1 MKEIKCFL
9 VGLCVIFTGVI
20 QAQTGAISGV
30 VVDERGEPL
39 IGASILVRGMAV
51 GTTSNIDG
59 RFEVLTSE
67 GTRLVVSYVG
77 MQTAEISAVNNMVV
91 QLLPDQFYD
100 ASLIPFGEV
109 TSTKQNLVASV
120 GVVNSEQIDKKNTTE
135 LTNALA
141 GMVAGVHVVTP
152 SGQPGSNASLRIRG
166 ISSLNLSTEP
176 LFVVDGIPFVAGD
189 LTSINPSD
197 IETTTILKDA
207 SATALYGSRAANG
220 VVLITTKKG
229 TSGTT
234 GKVDVDVKYGVNAR
248 FIPLYDVITSPERFV
263 ELGWEGLKNQQLI
276 MGKTMSAATTMAS
289 NFLFSNNGIPV
300 AYNMW
305 NTEGNALIDPSTG
318 KFYSSIQRRYTPEN
332 WADYLFGT
340 GQKYEANVK
349 IHGGSDKT
357 TYFTSFGYL
366 KDQGYYIGSDYSRFT
381 ARANVNHQAKK
392 WLKGNVNMAYTYS
405 ETNQPGQSDNWNN
418 GFQSVNFMPAIYPV
432 FQRDAQG
439 NIVQDPL
446 LGGNKYDYGMYSAY
460 GRTYA
465 AGINP
470 AGALKLD
477 KDRTIQHDFTGN
489 AMLEF
494 QFYKDLKLITNV
506 GLQYVGA
513 NNATLTN
520 WFYGDAAGRGVI
532 TKTQANS
539 LALTAN
545 QILHYQRW
553 IDKHNID
560 AFVGHETT
568 SYTISQMVGQKSN
581 LADPYGLEWSNAVI
595 YGYME
600 SVTQDDAV
608 ESYFG
613 AINYSYGE
621 RYFLTGNYRA
631 DGGSRF
637 SKENRW
643 SNYGSVGAAWVLS
656 NEPFMRDVNWL
667 NYFKLRTSW
676 GVVGNQNIPIDLFE
690 DYYAIS
696 NVNDEVVYTF
706 IRNGN
711 PDLTPERSVI
721 YDVGMDFELGHYV
734 SIEADY
740 YHKQTNNLLYVLYI
754 PSIRYLN
761 DAKLLN
767 QGVDFCVTGHLMD
780 TRSVKLDVSVNG
792 GFYKNELVE
801 MPHDVFG
808 QEKDFQ
814 SNGMYGWSKG
824 HSIFDYC
831 IREYAGVDPAT
842 GQALWYKYSD
852 TDGNL
857 VINVV
862 DYMSKNPNATL
873 VKETTTDYTDA
884 GLNYVGKSAIPTLQG
899 GFNVDLEAYGFDL
912 TASFAYGLGGYGYD
926 AVYANLMHNE
936 TIGQYNWH
944 QDIENR
950 WTSPGQIT
958 DVPRLSN
965 AQDQYVNSTSTRFLT
980 SNSYLNLSNVR
991 LGYSLPKKL
1000 MQKIKFN
1007 NITVWV
1013 SGNNLF
1019 LLSARDGYV
1028 PYASFTGGS
1037 NRSQYI
1043 PQSTV
1048 MCGLKLQF

>member
-1 MKEIKCFL
+1 MRKLTLL
-9 VGLCVIFTGVI
+9 VAGLFMLCASAVYGQSRT
-20 QAQTGAISGV
+20 ISGTV
-30 VVDERGEPL
+30 VTSSDNEPV
-39 IGASILVRGMAV
+39 IGASILVK
-51 GTTSNIDG
+51 GTTNGTISDVDG
-59 RFEVLTSE
+59 SFELQVSD
-67 GTRLVVSYVG
+67 GAILVVSYVG
-77 MQTAEISAVNNMVV
+77 LKTAEVPAKNGVVIKMEADAVA
-91 QLLPDQFYD
+91 LE
-100 ASLIPFGEV
+100 EV
-109 TSTKQNLVASV
+109 ITVAYGTSTKKAFAGSAT
-120 GVVNSEQIDKKNTTE
+120 VVSSEQMDKKNPTE
-135 LTNALA
+135 ISKALA
-141 GMVAGVHVVTP
+141 GTVAGVQVVNT
-152 SGQPGSNASLRIRG
+152 SGQPGSTASIRIRG
-166 ISSLNLSTEP
+166 IGSVNASSAP
-176 LFVVDGIPFVAGD
+176 LYVVDGIPLTGGD
-189 LTSINPSD
+189 LSSIDPSD
-197 IETTTILKDA
+197 IATTTILKDA
-207 SATALYGSRAANG
+207 TATSLYGSRGANG

-229 TSGTT
+229 TSGET
-234 GKVDVDVKYGVNAR
+234 GKIDVDVKYGVNAR

-263 ELGWEGLKNQQLI
+263 ELGWEGLKNQQMLL
-276 MGKTMSAATTMAS
+276 GKSESVAIS
-289 NFLFSNNGIPV
+289 NANNNLFSASGLPV

-305 NTEGNALIDPSTG
+305 DTPGKLLIDPSTG
-318 KFYSSIQRRYTPEN
+318 KLFTDVQRKYTPEK
-332 WADYLFGT
+332 WSDYLFGT

-366 KDQGYYIGSDYSRFT
+366 KDEGYYIGSDYSRFT

-405 ETNQPGQSDNWNN
+405 EWNHPDSSN
-418 GFQSVNFMPAIYPV
+418 SGFRFVNLIPSIYPV
-432 FQRDAQG
+432 FQHDVQG

-489 AMLEF
+489 ARLEI
-494 QFYKDLKLITNV
+494 QFYKDLKLTTNI

-545 QILHYQRW
+545 QILHYQKS

-568 SYTISQMVGQKSN
+568 SYTISQMVGQKSK
-581 LADPYGLEWSNAVI
+581 LANPYGLEWSNAVV

-608 ESYFG
+608 ESYVG
-613 AINYSYGE
+613 AINYNYGE

-690 DYYAIS
+690 PYYIVS
-696 NVNDEVVYTF
+696 NVNDQIAYTL

-711 PDLTPERSVI
+711 PDLIPERSVI
-721 YDVGMDFELGHYV
+721 YDVGLDFQLGRYV

-740 YHKQTNNLLYVLYI
+740 YHKQTNNLLYVLNAPGITQYV
-754 PSIRYLN
+754 N
-761 DAKLLN
+761 DGKLLN
-767 QGVDFCVTGHLMD
+767 QGVDFVVTGHLVD

-814 SNGMYGWSKG
+814 ANGMYGWSKG
-824 HSIFDYC
+824 HSVYDYC

-862 DYMSKNPNATL
+862 DYMAKNPNTTL
-873 VKETTTDYTDA
+873 VKETTSHYVDA

-899 GFNVDLEAYGFDL
+899 GFNVDLEAYGFNL

-926 AVYANLMHNE
+926 AVYATLMHNE

-965 AQDQYVNSTSTRFLT
+965 GYDSYVNAISTRFLT

-991 LGYSLPKKL
+991 LGYSLPTKL

-1028 PYASFTGGS
+1028 PNTSFDEGS
-1037 NRSQYI
+1037 NPSQYV
-1043 PQSTV
+1043 PQNTI